1 MLKPWIFIAAA
12 LLTCASQANAGEIT
26 EVDLKADEIILA
38 KKVLANCQTYQP
50 EVKVLL
56 ADYEKKLE
64 ADKWYEIDLIEQARI
79 KKKLLIPFAIPEG
92 APTYPIQ
99 GLLWADAVYGCKY
112 HNALKITYVY
122 KNFK

>member
-1 MLKPWIFIAAA
+1 MMLKPWIFIAAA

-26 EVDLKADEIILA
+26 EADLKADEIILA

-79 KKKLLIPFAIPEG
+79 KKN
-92 APTYPIQ
+92 
-99 GLLWADAVYGCKY
+99 C
-112 HNALKITYVY
+112 
-122 KNFK
+122 

>member
-1 MLKPWIFIAAA
+1 MMLKHWLFIAAS

-26 EVDLKADEIILA
+26 EADLKADEIILA

-50 EVKVLL
+50 EVKALL

-79 KKKLLIPFAIPEG
+79 I
-92 APTYPIQ
+92 
-99 GLLWADAVYGCKY
+99 
-112 HNALKITYVY
+112 
-122 KNFK
+122 KNC